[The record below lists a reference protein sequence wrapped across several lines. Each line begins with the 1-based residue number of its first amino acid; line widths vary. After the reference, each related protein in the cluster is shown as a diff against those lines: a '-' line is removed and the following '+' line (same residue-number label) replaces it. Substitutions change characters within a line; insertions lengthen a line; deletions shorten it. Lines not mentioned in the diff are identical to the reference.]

1 MSFSFFAHHLFSL
14 NFKILIK
21 RLVRLLIPYILWP
34 LIFYRLNRYMNIKY
48 KKNFSDSNEDL
59 KLQLLQGNKFMHP
72 LWFQLDL
79 MVITIM
85 FFIMIFIFRKYSMF
99 FFKYYSC

>member
-1 MSFSFFAHHLFSL
+1 
-14 NFKILIK
+14 
-21 RLVRLLIPYILWP
+21 
-34 LIFYRLNRYMNIKY
+34 MNIKY
-48 KKNFSDSNEDL
+48 KKNFPDSNEDL

-85 FFIMIFIFRKYSMF
+85 FFIMILNSIFNHF
-99 FFKYYSC
+99 PL